1 LSLIQKLLLW
11 YNENKR
17 SFLWRESQDPY
28 KVWLSEIILQQ
39 TRTEQGLPYFK
50 RFLNAYPRLGDL
62 ALASEDEVL
71 KLWQGLGYY
80 SRARNLHFTAKF
92 IHNKL
97 GGIFPNT
104 FESLIEL
111 KGVGD
116 YTASAIAS
124 ICFGI
129 PQAVVDGNVYRFL
142 SRYFGIETPINS
154 TSAHKIFKKKAMSL
168 IGDSHPGTF
177 NQAMMEFGSLHC
189 TPKKPKCSTCPF
201 SKNCVALN
209 QNKISCLPVKTS
221 RTKIKKR
228 YFNYMVVSDH
238 QDYYI
243 FEKRLNKGIWQNL
256 YQFPLLESTKVL
268 KSEKKLVAHP
278 NFPKKFNTISKTIK
292 LLNSSPV
299 IHKLSHQILEVNFW
313 QIKTKMKLNNS
324 VSKES
329 IYKFPVPVV
338 IDDFLKKFF

>member
-1 LSLIQKLLLW
+1 MIQKLLLW

-189 TPKKPKCSTCPF
+189 TSKKPKCSSCPF